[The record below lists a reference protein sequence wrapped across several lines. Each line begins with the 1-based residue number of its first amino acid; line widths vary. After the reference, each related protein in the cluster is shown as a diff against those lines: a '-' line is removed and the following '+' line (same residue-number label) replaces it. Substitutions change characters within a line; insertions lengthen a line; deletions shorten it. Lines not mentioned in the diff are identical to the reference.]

1 MGSAEPGD
9 GPVKENLGGS
19 GGGGSGHLGSVSN
32 GMGRR
37 MGAYGQ
43 GGLNGHRLG
52 RGEGEG
58 VSRL

>member
-1 MGSAEPGD
+1 MGCGKPGD
-9 GPVKENLGGS
+9 GPVEENLGG
-19 GGGGSGHLGSVSN
+19 GGGGRSGHLEGVSN

-43 GGLNGHRLG
+43 GGLNGRRLRG
-52 RGEGEG
+52 GEGEG